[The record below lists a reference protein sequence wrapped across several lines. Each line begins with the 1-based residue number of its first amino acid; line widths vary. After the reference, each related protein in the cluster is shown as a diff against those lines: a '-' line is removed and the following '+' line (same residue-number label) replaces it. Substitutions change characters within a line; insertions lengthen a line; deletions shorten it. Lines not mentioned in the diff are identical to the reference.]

1 MSTILFPFFVFL
13 FVAIFV
19 VSIGIGIGF
28 VLSKMI
34 SGMGIGM
41 AILAGAIFSVGI
53 IDFWARLLHLINKTE
68 EDSDDIEG
76 LDIDEPLVIMPERL
90 LKRSKLRTKKKK
102 R

>member
-1 MSTILFPFFVFL
+1 MSTILFALLVFVCIG
-13 FVAIFV
+13 IFV
-19 VSIGIGIGF
+19 VSIGVGIGF
-28 VLSKMI
+28 ALSKMI

-53 IDFWARLLHLINKTE
+53 IDFWARLLSLINRLE
-68 EDSDDIEG
+68 EGPDDIEN

-90 LKRSKLRTKKKK
+90 LKRSKFRTKKKK